1 MIDIQANSISI
12 TYFKI
17 EIEEVIIIFR
27 IIDYQ
32 ATEPL
37 RKVDEAKAFTIPQ
50 SPKKVKL
57 AELQVHIPKKHAR
70 ENHVEL
76 ILTVGI
82 KGITGIAQIVFRVF
96 RDDQEIFMAQQGI
109 ESVDSEQF
117 YIVTFQAIDTNV
129 KAGSHKYRVTAE
141 NITKGTTAA
150 VVGPLSFS
158 ALAIAKDHD
167 CHE

>member
-17 EIEEVIIIFR
+17 EVEEVTRIVR

-37 RKVDEAKAFTIPQ
+37 RKIDETKAFNIPQ

-57 AELQVHIPKKHAR
+57 AELRVHIPRKHVR

-76 ILTVGI
+76 IFTVGI
-82 KGITGIAQIVFRVF
+82 KGITGIAQVVFRIF
-96 RDDQEIFMAQQGI
+96 RDDQEIFVSQQGI
-109 ESVDSEQF
+109 ESNDSEQF
-117 YIVTFQAIDTNV
+117 YIVTFQAIDKNL
-129 KAGSHKYRVTAE
+129 KPGSHMYRVTAE
-141 NITKGTTAA
+141 NITNNTTAA

-158 ALAIAKDHD
+158 ALAIANDHD
-167 CHE
+167 RDE